1 MKSYHHLSCFK
12 FILFL
17 DNIFFQLLTC
27 KQGDKL
33 TCYISIYEDKYLLP
47 LYFGLKKFPCCGID
61 LYMNF

>member
-12 FILFL
+12 FILFF

-33 TCYISIYEDKYLLP
+33 ACYISIY
-47 LYFGLKKFPCCGID
+47 
-61 LYMNF
+61 